1 MSSEHVAVDARAVDG
16 TEMVGEQPGPDDTP
30 PAPSRAMEIAVAVA
44 GAVLMGTALV
54 LAQQIELRREAGPG
68 QIDAR
73 FWPTLLAGAGLAAAL
88 GRLVIV
94 LLRAADPRDDLERI
108 RSGGPLQLGLTLV
121 LTIAFIAVW
130 ELREVVLLGYELRVF
145 PYASAL
151 LLAALAWLYGART
164 WQSLLLFPV
173 LTAALTYGLFGVLLR
188 IPL

>member
-1 MSSEHVAVDARAVDG
+1 MSNEHVAVDARAVDG
-16 TEMVGEQPGPDDTP
+16 TEMVGELPGPDETP

-73 FWPTLLAGAGLAAAL
+73 FWPTLLAGAGLVAAL
-88 GRLVIV
+88 GRLVVV

-108 RSGGPLQLGLTLV
+108 RSGGPLRLGLTLV

-145 PYASAL
+145 PYAAAL